1 MKKNAAKNKMPKM
14 TNIAP
19 ENNCRIR
26 SLRSKLIISYLI
38 PVVFIVAL
46 GSFSYN
52 QVSRTMIR
60 QYEQTA
66 NDTMKANSNYMSM
79 VTKDITQHVIRVV
92 STSDYN
98 TYFTN
103 IHVSDMEK
111 NAAYRSVKVDLINS
125 GVTVDALKS
134 IVMIGKDRNP
144 ITNISV
150 KMDNT
155 YFDQYLNTEEGK
167 KFSEDEHF
175 HDVWLGYH
183 TFADDVMGLRKD
195 DYGLAYI
202 RKSSKGKTF
211 VFADI
216 DKNFITSLLNDM
228 YMDGSYTALVS
239 SDGREIYSTKTKVK
253 DGRNIFTGLDCYK
266 KAASG
271 KEETGCSYERIN
283 GKKYLFLYH
292 KVQKT
297 GVMLCNLIPREVMT
311 SNAKSIGQA
320 TLILTLI
327 AAGVAILIGGYISS
341 GIGRTIKKMLKTIN
355 QASEGD
361 LTARFNTKRN
371 DEFKILSV
379 RLSQM
384 LENMQELIGEVST
397 VSANVL
403 DSANYL
409 SKTSDSMLN
418 SSKDISI
425 AVNEMAI
432 GSTKQVSDADQC
444 VQQMNQLSERIN
456 DVVIR
461 TRDIDEIF
469 EKTKNKVG
477 NGIEVVND
485 LNEKAR
491 ATIKATSVI
500 TNGIE
505 RLEKKSA
512 SIEEIMQVITDI
524 SEQTDLLSLNASIE
538 AARAGDAGKGFS
550 VVAEEIRK
558 LAAKSMEAVNQIGE
572 VVNSIQEE
580 TKETANSARTAEQ
593 IISSQEEAL
602 VNTIDAFA
610 SIKANVNTL
619 VQHMSKIKEQVEAIE
634 KEKTDTLASIEDI
647 SAVSEES
654 AASSEEINAT
664 TQSQTVEMEKLSSS
678 ADSMAKDASLLQKAI
693 QKFSI

>member
-1 MKKNAAKNKMPKM
+1 M

-103 IHVSDMEK
+103 MHVSDIEK

-144 ITNISV
+144 VTNISV

-167 KFSEDEHF
+167 KFFEDEHF

-183 TFADDVMGLRKD
+183 TFADDVMGLKKD
-195 DYGLAYI
+195 GYGLAYI

-216 DKNFITSLLNDM
+216 DIKFITSLLDDM

-253 DGRNIFTGLDCYK
+253 DGKNIFTGLDCYK

-469 EKTKNKVG
+469 EKTKTKVG

>member
-1 MKKNAAKNKMPKM
+1 MKKKVEKGKLPK
-14 TNIAP
+14 TTSIAP
-19 ENNCRIR
+19 VNNPKIR
-26 SLRSKLIISYLI
+26 SLRSKLIISFLI

-46 GSFSYN
+46 GSFSYK
-52 QVSRTMIR
+52 QVSKTMIR

-66 NDTMKANSNYMSM
+66 NDTTKANSNYMSM
-79 VTKDITQHVIRVV
+79 VTKDITQHVIRIV

-103 IHVSDMEK
+103 NHVNDVEK

-144 ITNISV
+144 ITNNSV
-150 KMDNT
+150 KMDKT
-155 YFDQYLNTEEGK
+155 YFDQYMNTEEGQ
-167 KFSEDEHF
+167 KFSEDERF
-175 HDVWLGYH
+175 QDVWLGYH
-183 TFADDVMGLRKD
+183 TFADDVMGLKKD

-228 YMDGSYTALVS
+228 YMDGSYTALIS
-239 SDGREIYSTKTKVK
+239 GDGREIYSTKTKVK
-253 DGRNIFTGLDCYK
+253 DGKNIFTGLDCYK

-271 KEETGCSYERIN
+271 NEETGYSYERIN
-283 GKKYLFLYH
+283 GKQYLFLYH
-292 KVQKT
+292 KIEKT
-297 GVMLCNLIPREVMT
+297 GAMLCNLIPREVMT

-320 TLILTLI
+320 TIILTLI
-327 AAGVAILIGGYISS
+327 AAFVAILIGGFISG

-371 DEFKILSV
+371 DEFKTLSI

-384 LENMQELIGEVST
+384 LQNMQELIGEVST

-403 DSANYL
+403 DSATYL
-409 SKTSDSMLN
+409 SKASDSMLN
-418 SSKDISI
+418 SSKDIST
-425 AVNEMAI
+425 AVNEMSMGAI
-432 GSTKQVSDADQC
+432 SQVTDADQC
-444 VQQMNQLSERIN
+444 VNQMDHLSERIN

-469 EKTKNKVG
+469 EKTKSKVD

-491 ATIKATSVI
+491 ATIQATSVI

-505 RLEKKSA
+505 RLEQKSA
-512 SIEEIMQVITDI
+512 SIEEIVQVITDI

-558 LAAKSMEAVNQIGE
+558 LAAKSMEAVNQISE
-572 VVNSIQEE
+572 VVISIQEE

-602 VNTIDAFA
+602 VNTVDSFA
-610 SIKANVNTL
+610 SINKNVNTL

-634 KEKTDTLASIEDI
+634 KEKTNVLDSIQDI

-654 AASSEEINAT
+654 AASAEEINAT
-664 TQSQTVEMEKLSSS
+664 TQLQTDEMEKLSNS

>member
-103 IHVSDMEK
+103 MHVSDIEK

-144 ITNISV
+144 VTNISV

-167 KFSEDEHF
+167 KFFEDEHF

-183 TFADDVMGLRKD
+183 TFADDVMGLKKD
-195 DYGLAYI
+195 GYGLAYI

-216 DKNFITSLLNDM
+216 DIKFITSLLDDM

-253 DGRNIFTGLDCYK
+253 DGKNIFTGLDCYK

-469 EKTKNKVG
+469 EKTKTKVG

>member
-103 IHVSDMEK
+103 MHVSDIEK

-144 ITNISV
+144 VTNISV

-155 YFDQYLNTEEGK
+155 YFDQYMNTEEGQ
-167 KFSEDEHF
+167 KFSEDERF
-175 HDVWLGYH
+175 QDVWLGYH
-183 TFADDVMGLRKD
+183 TFADDVMGLKKD
-195 DYGLAYI
+195 GYGLAYI

-216 DKNFITSLLNDM
+216 DIKFITSLLDDM

-253 DGRNIFTGLDCYK
+253 DGKNIFTGLDCYK

-297 GVMLCNLIPREVMT
+297 GIMLCNLIPREVMT

-469 EKTKNKVG
+469 EKTKTKVG

-485 LNEKAR
+485 LNDKAR